1 MNKALQPSP
10 STKNSEEQHQKCT
23 FWGLYIFCSLDP
35 WPLLLHLSGKNGV
48 KISNIFICLFRKI
61 AGDLVNQS
69 APCLSKLSTPAAWLN
84 LYSRV
89 KKRMHTWKAVEII
102 SWPLLHMRVHGL
114 LSAYHRFVFQATN

>member
-35 WPLLLHLSGKNGV
+35 WPLPLHLSGKNGV

-89 KKRMHTWKAVEII
+89 KKTDAYMEGCGNYFMASPPHACP
-102 SWPLLHMRVHGL
+102 WP
-114 LSAYHRFVFQATN
+114 S